1 MIVPCP
7 LLKNRLWGKYERDFF
22 RENNWQR
29 SSSPKESS
37 KRMKPGSIAPE
48 DARASPNGNPQ
59 LRLKQA
65 GGWFAADES
74 FARALEM
81 LSDGA
86 FKLFAWL
93 CLRAAR
99 PSGRVEATQKEL
111 AAALGK
117 SKRAV
122 NAYVTE
128 LRQKQVCRV
137 QPGANQYART
147 QFEIVESYWP
157 YERANGLAEQRSLHD
172 KTSSPLPR
180 GSAPGRRGSTAYVMS
195 VRKMFLRLGCGRQ
208 NFSLADKKF
217 AAELARAGV
226 PLAVVE
232 DALLLGEAR
241 KYSSWLNHGP
251 SAPIGSL
258 EYFRALIDEVQQQP
272 LPAGY
277 REYLQATTREFARRW
292 SRTAGLKPA
301 DAKK

>member
-1 MIVPCP
+1 
-7 LLKNRLWGKYERDFF
+7 
-22 RENNWQR
+22 
-29 SSSPKESS
+29 
-37 KRMKPGSIAPE
+37 MKPSSIAAE
-48 DARASPNGNPQ
+48 DARACRNGKPE

-74 FARALEM
+74 FAHALEM

-86 FKLFAWL
+86 FRLFAWL

-122 NAYVTE
+122 NAYVAE
-128 LRQKQVCRV
+128 LQQQQVCCV

-147 QFEIVESYWP
+147 QFEIAESYWP
-157 YERANGLAEQRSLHD
+157 YERANGLAEQQTHHD
-172 KTSSPLPR
+172 AYISSPLPR
-180 GSAPGRRGSTAYVMS
+180 VSAPGRQRRAATAYVMS

-232 DALLLGEAR
+232 DAMLLGEAR
-241 KYSSWLNHGP
+241 KYGSWLNQGP

-258 EYFRALIDEVQQQP
+258 EYFRPLIEEAQQQP
-272 LPAGY
+272 LTAGY
-277 REYLQATTREFARRW
+277 REYLQTTTREFARRW
-292 SRTAGLKPA
+292 SKTAGLKA
-301 DAKK
+301 AGAKK

>member
-1 MIVPCP
+1 MSAIFSAQTTGNEAAA
-7 LLKNRLWGKYERDFF
+7 LKRAANE
-22 RENNWQR
+22 
-29 SSSPKESS
+29 
-37 KRMKPGSIAPE
+37 MKPRSIAPE
-48 DARASPNGNPQ
+48 EARASRNGKPQ
-59 LRLKQA
+59 VRLKQA

-86 FKLFAWL
+86 FRLFAWL

-122 NAYVTE
+122 SGYVAE
-128 LRQKQVCRV
+128 LQQKQVCRL

-147 QFEIVESYWP
+147 QFEIAESFWP
-157 YERANGLAEQRSLHD
+157 YERANELSDQQSRHD
-172 KTSSPLPR
+172 ANTSSPMPPV
-180 GSAPGRRGSTAYVMS
+180 SAPGHQRRGSTAYVMS

-208 NFSLADKKF
+208 HFSLADKKF

-272 LPAGY
+272 LPPGY

-292 SRTAGLKPA
+292 SKTARLKPA
-301 DAKK
+301 GAKK

>member
-1 MIVPCP
+1 MSA
-7 LLKNRLWGKYERDFF
+7 LFSAKTTGKE
-22 RENNWQR
+22 EAA
-29 SSSPKESS
+29 PKRAINE
-37 KRMKPGSIAPE
+37 MKPSSIATDE
-48 DARASPNGNPQ
+48 ARASPNGKPV
-59 LRLKQA
+59 RLKQT

-86 FKLFAWL
+86 FRLFAWL

-128 LRQKQVCRV
+128 LQQKQVCRV
-137 QPGANQYART
+137 QRGANQYART
-147 QFEIVESYWP
+147 QFEIAESYWP
-157 YERANGLAEQRSLHD
+157 YERVNELSDQQSRPDAN
-172 KTSSPLPR
+172 TSSPR
-180 GSAPGRRGSTAYVMS
+180 SRISAPGRQRRASTAYVMS

-208 NFSLADKKF
+208 IFSLTDKKF
-217 AAELARAGV
+217 ATELARAGV
-226 PLAVVE
+226 PLAVVA

-277 REYLQATTREFARRW
+277 REYLQTTTRKFARRW
-292 SRTAGLKPA
+292 SKTSGLKSA
-301 DAKK
+301 GAKK